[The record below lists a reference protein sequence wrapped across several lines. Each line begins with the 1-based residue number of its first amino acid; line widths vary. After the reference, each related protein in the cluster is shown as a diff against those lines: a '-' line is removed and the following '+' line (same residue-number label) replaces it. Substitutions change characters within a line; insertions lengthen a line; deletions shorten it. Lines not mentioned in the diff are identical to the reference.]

1 MPPDSAE
8 ARKAVVDTS
17 VVKET
22 LKQVIRGRVENT
34 IVRAS
39 ALKNH
44 SLQEVTNADDFLFG
58 HWMSLIL
65 VSGSAIRIILKVHFD
80 TGTARRMLANKLKRK
95 FEDIDDRM
103 AMDHMR
109 EMCNL
114 MAGSLKAALTD
125 AGIIT
130 GISIPLVTSGF
141 DEAVFSDKVDPR
153 KILDVWKIVWDSG
166 ELTCASVSDV
176 LSWND
181 FTDLHIETG
190 KKAEDDGEG
199 EFL

>member
-1 MPPDSAE
+1 MPPKSAE
-8 ARKAVVDTS
+8 ALNSVVDAQ
-17 VVKET
+17 VVQDR
-22 LKQVIRGRVENT
+22 LKQVIRGRIENT

-44 SLQEVTNADDFLFG
+44 SVVEVANPDDFLFG

-65 VSGSAIRIILKVHFD
+65 VSGSAIRVILKLSFD
-80 TGTARRMLANKLKRK
+80 TATARIILANKLNKK
-95 FEDIDDRM
+95 FEDIDERI
-103 AMDHMR
+103 AMDQMR

-114 MAGSLKAALTD
+114 MAGSLKAAFTE

-130 GISIPLVTSGF
+130 GISIPLITSGF
-141 DEAVFSDKVDPR
+141 DEAVFSDKVDPG
-153 KILDVWKIVWDSG
+153 KILDVWKIVWESG
-166 ELTCASVSDV
+166 ELTCSTASDV

-181 FTDLHIETG
+181 FKNLQIE
-190 KKAEDDGEG
+190 KAQAEDGDGEG

>member
-1 MPPDSAE
+1 MPPESAE

-17 VVKET
+17 VVKDT

-44 SLQEVTNADDFLFG
+44 SLQEVANSDDFLFG

-65 VSGSAIRIILKVHFD
+65 VSGSAIRVILKVHFD
-80 TGTARRMLANKLKRK
+80 TGTARRMLANKLKK
-95 FEDIDDRM
+95 KLEDIDDRM

-181 FTDLHIETG
+181 FTDLQIEKPKT
-190 KKAEDDGEG
+190 ADDDGEG

>member
-1 MPPDSAE
+1 
-8 ARKAVVDTS
+8 
-17 VVKET
+17 
-22 LKQVIRGRVENT
+22 VENT

>member
-1 MPPDSAE
+1 MGAESAE

-17 VVKET
+17 AVKEV
-22 LKQVIRGRVENT
+22 LKQVIRHRVENT

-39 ALKNH
+39 ALKDH
-44 SLQEVTNADDFLFG
+44 KLQEVSNADDFLYG

-65 VSGSAIRIILKVHFD
+65 VSGSAIRVILKIHFD
-80 TGTARRMLANKLKRK
+80 TGTSRGMLAGKLKK
-95 FEDIDDRM
+95 KLDDIDDRM

-114 MAGSLKAALTD
+114 MAGALKAAFNN
-125 AGIIT
+125 ANIIT

-141 DEAVFSDKVDPR
+141 DEAVFSDKIDPR
-153 KILDVWKIVWDSG
+153 KIHDVWKITWPDG
-166 ELTCASVSDV
+166 ELACSSVSDV

-181 FTDLHIETG
+181 FSDL
-190 KKAEDDGEG
+190 KVDDEKQDDEGDG

>member
-1 MPPDSAE
+1 MGAESSE

-17 VVKET
+17 AVKDV
-22 LKQVIRGRVENT
+22 LKQVIRFRVENT

-39 ALKNH
+39 GLKNH
-44 SLQEVTNADDFLFG
+44 KLQEVSNSDDFLYG

-65 VSGSAIRIILKVHFD
+65 VSGSAVRVILKVHFD
-80 TGTARRMLANKLKRK
+80 TDTGRSILANKLKK
-95 FEDIDDRM
+95 KLEDIDDRM
-103 AMDHMR
+103 SMDHMR

-114 MAGSLKAALTD
+114 MAGALKAAFNN

-141 DEAVFSDKVDPR
+141 DEAVFSDKIDPR
-153 KILDVWKIVWDSG
+153 KIHDVWKITWPEG
-166 ELTCASVSDV
+166 EIACSSVSDV
-176 LSWND
+176 LSWSD
-181 FTDLHIETG
+181 FAGLTIDDEH
-190 KKAEDDGEG
+190 KEDEGDG

>member
-1 MPPDSAE
+1 MAQESAE
-8 ARKAVVDTS
+8 AKKLVVDTTA
-17 VVKET
+17 VKET
-22 LKQVIRGRVENT
+22 LKTVIRERIENT

-39 ALKNH
+39 ALKSH
-44 SLQEVTNADDFLFG
+44 KVQEVANSDDFLYG

-65 VSGSAIRIILKVHFD
+65 VSGSAIRVILKVHFD
-80 TGTARRMLANKLKRK
+80 TSTSRSMLANKLKKRI
-95 FEDIDDRM
+95 EDIDDRM

-114 MAGSLKAALTD
+114 MAGSLKAAFNN

-141 DEAVFSDKVDPR
+141 DEAVFSDKIDPR
-153 KILDVWKIVWDSG
+153 KIHDVWKITWPTG
-166 ELTCASVSDV
+166 EIALSSVSDI
-176 LSWND
+176 LSWNE
-181 FTDLHIETG
+181 FANLGTE
-190 KKAEDDGEG
+190 ESSNSQDDGDG